1 MADRRLRRSAVT
13 ALAVLYAAPFAL
25 LVVRAAADVWRYPAI
40 VPQQLGARGLD
51 YALSATRPPWPALR
65 NSLVVALVTTAL
77 ALVLAWPAS
86 RVLARGTRRV
96 RAGLL
101 VLLALPLL
109 APPLA
114 VGHGLSTWL
123 LRWGLMDSLPGL
135 VAAHLVYV
143 LPYVALLLAAGF
155 TGRIAH
161 LEEAARTL
169 GASAPRRLWHVT
181 VPAVGPALALA
192 LLLGFV
198 VSWSQYGTSLAVA
211 GGTPLLPLVLVPF
224 VQNDPQI
231 ASTLALL
238 FLGPPV
244 LALTA
249 AVRWGRHR

>member
-1 MADRRLRRSAVT
+1 MAERRLRRSAVT
-13 ALAVLYAAPFAL
+13 ALAVAYAAPLAL
-25 LVVRAAADVWRYPAI
+25 LIVRAAADAWRHPAI
-40 VPQQLGARGLD
+40 VPQQLGVRGLG
-51 YALSATRPPWPALR
+51 YAFSTTGGAWPALR
-65 NSLVVALVTTAL
+65 NSLIVAVVTTGV

-86 RVLARGTRRV
+86 RVLAGGSRRV
-96 RAGLL
+96 RVGLL
-101 VLLALPLL
+101 VLVALPLL
-109 APPLA
+109 VPPLA

-123 LRWGLMDSLPGL
+123 LRWGLVDSVPGL

-155 TGRIAH
+155 TGRVTD

-181 VPAVGPALALA
+181 VPALAPALALA
-192 LLLGFV
+192 LLLGFL

-224 VQNDPQI
+224 VQHDPQV

-238 FLGPPV
+238 FLIPPV
-244 LALTA
+244 LALA
-249 AVRWGRHR
+249 VAVRWGRHR